1 MRFSS
6 ILSRFIALPLIPV
19 IVIASVVLFSVA
31 FAILLIPMAIM
42 GFKFWRMIRLAQKQQ
57 NVDVIEAQYTV
68 IEKRDD
74 LCKWCSKT
82 AYTWLQNPIALSKNN
97 SNIALQ

>member
-6 ILSRFIALPLIPV
+6 NLPRFIAIPILLV
-19 IVIASVVLFSVA
+19 IVVASVVMFSVA

-57 NVDVIEAQYTV
+57 NGDVIEAQYTV

-74 LCKWCSKT
+74 DL
-82 AYTWLQNPIALSKNN
+82 
-97 SNIALQ
+97 

>member
-6 ILSRFIALPLIPV
+6 NLPRFIAIPILLV
-19 IVIASVVLFSVA
+19 IIVSSVVLFSVA

-57 NVDVIEAQYTV
+57 NVDVIDAQYTV

-74 LCKWCSKT
+74 DL
-82 AYTWLQNPIALSKNN
+82 
-97 SNIALQ
+97 

>member
-6 ILSRFIALPLIPV
+6 NLPKFIAIPILLV
-19 IVIASVVLFSVA
+19 IVVTSVVLFSVA

-74 LCKWCSKT
+74 L
-82 AYTWLQNPIALSKNN
+82 
-97 SNIALQ
+97 

>member
-6 ILSRFIALPLIPV
+6 NLPQFIAIPFLLV
-19 IVIASVVLFSVA
+19 IVVTSVILFSVA

-57 NVDVIEAQYTV
+57 NGDVIEAQYTV

-74 LCKWCSKT
+74 DL
-82 AYTWLQNPIALSKNN
+82 
-97 SNIALQ
+97 

>member
-1 MRFSS
+1 MRRSS
-6 ILSRFIALPLIPV
+6 NLLRFIAIPFLLV
-19 IVIASVVLFSVA
+19 IVVTSVVLFSVA
-31 FAILLIPMAIM
+31 FAILLIPMAII

-74 LCKWCSKT
+74 IV
-82 AYTWLQNPIALSKNN
+82 Q
-97 SNIALQ
+97 

>member
-1 MRFSS
+1 MRRSS
-6 ILSRFIALPLIPV
+6 NLPRFIAIPFLLV
-19 IVIASVVLFSVA
+19 IVVTSVVFFSVA

-74 LCKWCSKT
+74 L
-82 AYTWLQNPIALSKNN
+82 
-97 SNIALQ
+97 

>member
-1 MRFSS
+1 MRRSS
-6 ILSRFIALPLIPV
+6 NLSRFIAIPFLLV
-19 IVIASVVLFSVA
+19 IVVTSVVLFSVA
-31 FAILLIPMAIM
+31 FAILLIPMAII

-74 LCKWCSKT
+74 L
-82 AYTWLQNPIALSKNN
+82 
-97 SNIALQ
+97 

>member
-1 MRFSS
+1 MSFSS
-6 ILSRFIALPLIPV
+6 NLPKFIAIPFLLV
-19 IVIASVVLFSVA
+19 IVVTSVILFSVA

-74 LCKWCSKT
+74 L
-82 AYTWLQNPIALSKNN
+82 
-97 SNIALQ
+97 

>member
-1 MRFSS
+1 MRRSS
-6 ILSRFIALPLIPV
+6 NLSRFIAIPFLLV
-19 IVIASVVLFSVA
+19 IVVASVVLFSVA
-31 FAILLIPMAIM
+31 FAILFIPMAII

-74 LCKWCSKT
+74 DL
-82 AYTWLQNPIALSKNN
+82 
-97 SNIALQ
+97 

>member
-1 MRFSS
+1 MSFSS
-6 ILSRFIALPLIPV
+6 NLFRFIAIPFLLV
-19 IVIASVVLFSVA
+19 IVVSSVVFFSVA

-57 NVDVIEAQYTV
+57 NGDVIDAQYTV

-74 LCKWCSKT
+74 DL
-82 AYTWLQNPIALSKNN
+82 
-97 SNIALQ
+97 

>member
-1 MRFSS
+1 MSIHIQFLVPSMSFSS
-6 ILSRFIALPLIPV
+6 NLPSIIAIPLILV
-19 IVIASVVLFSVA
+19 IVVTSVVMFSVA

-74 LCKWCSKT
+74 DL
-82 AYTWLQNPIALSKNN
+82 
-97 SNIALQ
+97 

>member
-6 ILSRFIALPLIPV
+6 NIPRFIAIPFLLV
-19 IVIASVVLFSVA
+19 IVVTSVVMFSVA

-42 GFKFWRMIRLAQKQQ
+42 GFKFWKMIRLAQKQQ
-57 NVDVIEAQYTV
+57 NVNVIDAQYTV

-74 LCKWCSKT
+74 L
-82 AYTWLQNPIALSKNN
+82 
-97 SNIALQ
+97 

>member
-1 MRFSS
+1 MRRSS
-6 ILSRFIALPLIPV
+6 NLSRFIAIPFLLV
-19 IVIASVVLFSVA
+19 IVVSSVVMFSVA
-31 FAILLIPMAIM
+31 FAILLIPMAII

-74 LCKWCSKT
+74 DL
-82 AYTWLQNPIALSKNN
+82 
-97 SNIALQ
+97 

>member
-1 MRFSS
+1 MSFSS
-6 ILSRFIALPLIPV
+6 NLPKFIAIPFLLV
-19 IVIASVVLFSVA
+19 IVVTSVVMLSVA

-57 NVDVIEAQYTV
+57 NVDVIDAQYTV

-74 LCKWCSKT
+74 DL
-82 AYTWLQNPIALSKNN
+82 
-97 SNIALQ
+97 

>member
-6 ILSRFIALPLIPV
+6 NLPRFIAIPFLLV
-19 IVIASVVLFSVA
+19 IVVASVAMFSVA

-57 NVDVIEAQYTV
+57 NVDVIDAQYTV
-68 IEKRDD
+68 IDKRDD
-74 LCKWCSKT
+74 DL
-82 AYTWLQNPIALSKNN
+82 
-97 SNIALQ
+97 

>member
-6 ILSRFIALPLIPV
+6 NLPKFIAIPILLV
-19 IVIASVVLFSVA
+19 IVVTSVVLFSVA

-42 GFKFWRMIRLAQKQQ
+42 GFKFWKMIRFAQKQQ
-57 NVDVIEAQYTV
+57 NGDVIEAQYTV

-74 LCKWCSKT
+74 L
-82 AYTWLQNPIALSKNN
+82 
-97 SNIALQ
+97 

>member
-6 ILSRFIALPLIPV
+6 NLPKFIAIPFLLV
-19 IVIASVVLFSVA
+19 IVVTSVILFSVA

-57 NVDVIEAQYTV
+57 NVDVIDAQYTV

-74 LCKWCSKT
+74 DL
-82 AYTWLQNPIALSKNN
+82 
-97 SNIALQ
+97 

>member
-6 ILSRFIALPLIPV
+6 NLPKFIAIPLLLV
-19 IVIASVVLFSVA
+19 IIVSSVVLFSVA

-57 NVDVIEAQYTV
+57 NVDVIDAQYTV

-74 LCKWCSKT
+74 DL
-82 AYTWLQNPIALSKNN
+82 
-97 SNIALQ
+97 

>member
-1 MRFSS
+1 MRRSS
-6 ILSRFIALPLIPV
+6 NLPRFIAIPFLLV
-19 IVIASVVLFSVA
+19 IVVASVVLFSVA

-57 NVDVIEAQYTV
+57 NVNVIEAQYTV

-74 LCKWCSKT
+74 DL
-82 AYTWLQNPIALSKNN
+82 
-97 SNIALQ
+97 

>member
-6 ILSRFIALPLIPV
+6 NLPKFIAIPILLM
-19 IVIASVVLFSVA
+19 IVVTSVVLFSVA
-31 FAILLIPMAIM
+31 FAILLIPMTIV

-74 LCKWCSKT
+74 DL
-82 AYTWLQNPIALSKNN
+82 
-97 SNIALQ
+97 

>member
-1 MRFSS
+1 MSFSS
-6 ILSRFIALPLIPV
+6 NFPKFIAIPLILV
-19 IVIASVVLFSVA
+19 IVVSSVVLFSVA
-31 FAILLIPMAIM
+31 FVILLIPMAII

-74 LCKWCSKT
+74 DL
-82 AYTWLQNPIALSKNN
+82 
-97 SNIALQ
+97 

>member
-6 ILSRFIALPLIPV
+6 NLPKFIAIPFLLV
-19 IVIASVVLFSVA
+19 IVVTSVVLFSVA
-31 FAILLIPMAIM
+31 FAILLIPMAII

-74 LCKWCSKT
+74 IV
-82 AYTWLQNPIALSKNN
+82 Q
-97 SNIALQ
+97 

>member
-6 ILSRFIALPLIPV
+6 NLPKFIAIPFLLV
-19 IVIASVVLFSVA
+19 IVVTSVVLFSVA
-31 FAILLIPMAIM
+31 FAILLIPMAII

-74 LCKWCSKT
+74 L
-82 AYTWLQNPIALSKNN
+82 
-97 SNIALQ
+97 

>member
-6 ILSRFIALPLIPV
+6 NLPKFIAIPILLV
-19 IVIASVVLFSVA
+19 IVVTSVVLFSVA

-42 GFKFWRMIRLAQKQQ
+42 GFKFWKMIRLAQKQQ

-74 LCKWCSKT
+74 L
-82 AYTWLQNPIALSKNN
+82 
-97 SNIALQ
+97 